1 MTMPKPGTIS
11 FPLGTSTP
19 LGLSFLS
26 VPDVVVV
33 LAGLGADV
41 PPLDSLFTVATEV
54 AGVSVVVV
62 NAVMSCTITGSGG
75 MIGAVVTWFRT
86 LFGFVG
92 LIGLIG
98 DAGLFKFVDV
108 ILQVSNIVDHA
119 VQVGEPY
126 GSEQIE
132 TLCSCNNPSNPVEHV
147 SVLVS
152 VDSIHVGGFGVQLLE
167 LVVQP
172 VQLCE
177 VHS

>member
-1 MTMPKPGTIS
+1 MPKPGTIS

-33 LAGLGADV
+33 LAGLDADV
-41 PPLDSLFTVATEV
+41 PPLVSLFTVATEV
-54 AGVSVVVV
+54 AGVSGAIVV

-108 ILQVSNIVDHA
+108 ILQVLYISNQV

-132 TLCSCNNPSNPVEHV
+132 VLCS
-147 SVLVS
+147 
-152 VDSIHVGGFGVQLLE
+152 
-167 LVVQP
+167 
-172 VQLCE
+172 
-177 VHS
+177 

>member
-1 MTMPKPGTIS
+1 MPNPGTIS

-41 PPLDSLFTVATEV
+41 VPVASLFTVATEV

-75 MIGAVVTWFRT
+75 MIGAVVTRFNT

-98 DAGLFKFVDV
+98 DVGLFKFVAV
-108 ILQVSNIVDHA
+108 ILQVLYISDHA

-132 TLCSCNNPSNPVEHV
+132 ILCS
-147 SVLVS
+147 
-152 VDSIHVGGFGVQLLE
+152 
-167 LVVQP
+167 
-172 VQLCE
+172 
-177 VHS
+177 

>member
-1 MTMPKPGTIS
+1 MPKPGTIVLP
-11 FPLGTSTP
+11 FGTSGA
-19 LGLSFLS
+19 LGASFLS

-41 PPLDSLFTVATEV
+41 PPLVSLFTVATEV
-54 AGVSVVVV
+54 AGVSGAIVV

-75 MIGAVVTWFRT
+75 MIGAVVTWFNT

-98 DAGLFKFVDV
+98 DAGLFRFVDV
-108 ILQVSNIVDHA
+108 ILQVLYISNQV

-132 TLCSCNNPSNPVEHV
+132 
-147 SVLVS
+147 VL
-152 VDSIHVGGFGVQLLE
+152 
-167 LVVQP
+167 
-172 VQLCE
+172 
-177 VHS
+177 

>member
-1 MTMPKPGTIS
+1 MPNPGTIS

-41 PPLDSLFTVATEV
+41 PPLDSLFTVATKV
-54 AGVSVVVV
+54 AGVSGVVVV
-62 NAVMSCTITGSGG
+62 NAVMSCTITGSGW
-75 MIGAVVTWFRT
+75 MIGAVVTWFNT
-86 LFGFVG
+86 LLGFVG

-98 DAGLFKFVDV
+98 DAGLFRFVDV
-108 ILQVSNIVDHA
+108 ILQVLYISNQV

-132 TLCSCNNPSNPVEHV
+132 VLCS
-147 SVLVS
+147 
-152 VDSIHVGGFGVQLLE
+152 
-167 LVVQP
+167 
-172 VQLCE
+172 
-177 VHS
+177 

>member
-1 MTMPKPGTIS
+1 MPKPGTIS
-11 FPLGTSTP
+11 FPFGVSGAFT
-19 LGLSFLS
+19 LSFLS

>member
-1 MTMPKPGTIS
+1 MPKPGTKS
-11 FPLGTSTP
+11 FPFGVS
-19 LGLSFLS
+19 GAFIFSFLP
-26 VPDVVVV
+26 VPNFVVV
-33 LAGLGADV
+33 LAGFDADV

-54 AGVSVVVV
+54 AGVSVIV

-75 MIGAVVTWFRT
+75 MMGAVVTWFRT

-132 TLCSCNNPSNPVEHV
+132 VLCSCNNPSKPA
-147 SVLVS
+147 
-152 VDSIHVGGFGVQLLE
+152 
-167 LVVQP
+167 
-172 VQLCE
+172 
-177 VHS
+177 

>member
-1 MTMPKPGTIS
+1 MTMPKPGTIVLP
-11 FPLGTSTP
+11 FGTSGA
-19 LGLSFLS
+19 LGASFLS

-41 PPLDSLFTVATEV
+41 VPVASLFTVATEV

>member
-1 MTMPKPGTIS
+1 MPKPGT
-11 FPLGTSTP
+11 TSLPFGASGAFT
-19 LGLSFLS
+19 
-26 VPDVVVV
+26 VADVVVV

-41 PPLDSLFTVATEV
+41 VPVASLFTVATEV
-54 AGVSVVVV
+54 AGVSVVVVV

-75 MIGAVVTWFRT
+75 MMGAVVTWFST

-132 TLCSCNNPSNPVEHV
+132 VLCSCNNPSNPVEHV
-147 SVLVS
+147 SCLVS

-172 VQLCE
+172 VQVCA
-177 VHS
+177 VQS

>member
-1 MTMPKPGTIS
+1 MPKPGTIVLP
-11 FPLGTSTP
+11 FGTSGA
-19 LGLSFLS
+19 LGASFLS

-41 PPLDSLFTVATEV
+41 PPLVSLFTVATEV
-54 AGVSVVVV
+54 AGVSGAIVV

-75 MIGAVVTWFRT
+75 MMGAVVTWFNT

-98 DAGLFKFVDV
+98 DAGLFRFVDV
-108 ILQVSNIVDHA
+108 ILQVLYISNQV

-132 TLCSCNNPSNPVEHV
+132 VLCS
-147 SVLVS
+147 
-152 VDSIHVGGFGVQLLE
+152 
-167 LVVQP
+167 
-172 VQLCE
+172 
-177 VHS
+177 

>member
-1 MTMPKPGTIS
+1 MPNPGTIS

-41 PPLDSLFTVATEV
+41 VPVASLFTVATEV

-75 MIGAVVTWFRT
+75 MMGAVVTWFNT

-92 LIGLIG
+92 LIGLMG
-98 DAGLFKFVDV
+98 DAGLFRFVDV
-108 ILQVSNIVDHA
+108 ILQVLYISNQV

-132 TLCSCNNPSNPVEHV
+132 VLCS
-147 SVLVS
+147 
-152 VDSIHVGGFGVQLLE
+152 
-167 LVVQP
+167 
-172 VQLCE
+172 
-177 VHS
+177 

>member
-1 MTMPKPGTIS
+1 MTMPKPGTIVLP
-11 FPLGTSTP
+11 FGTSGA
-19 LGLSFLS
+19 LGASFLS

-41 PPLDSLFTVATEV
+41 VPVASLFTVATEV

-62 NAVMSCTITGSGG
+62 NAVMSCTITGSGWMMG
-75 MIGAVVTWFRT
+75 TVVTWFNT

-98 DAGLFKFVDV
+98 DAGLFRFVDV
-108 ILQVSNIVDHA
+108 ILQVLYISNQV

-132 TLCSCNNPSNPVEHV
+132 VLCS
-147 SVLVS
+147 
-152 VDSIHVGGFGVQLLE
+152 
-167 LVVQP
+167 
-172 VQLCE
+172 
-177 VHS
+177 

>member
-1 MTMPKPGTIS
+1 MPKPGTIS

>member
-1 MTMPKPGTIS
+1 MTMPNPGTIS

-33 LAGLGADV
+33 PAGFGADV
-41 PPLDSLFTVATEV
+41 VPVASLFTVATEV

-62 NAVMSCTITGSGG
+62 NAVMSCTITGSGW
-75 MIGAVVTWFRT
+75 MMGAVVTWFNT

-98 DAGLFKFVDV
+98 DAGLFRFVDV
-108 ILQVSNIVDHA
+108 ILQVLYISNQV

-132 TLCSCNNPSNPVEHV
+132 VLCS
-147 SVLVS
+147 
-152 VDSIHVGGFGVQLLE
+152 
-167 LVVQP
+167 
-172 VQLCE
+172 
-177 VHS
+177 

>member
-1 MTMPKPGTIS
+1 MPKPGTIVLP
-11 FPLGTSTP
+11 FGTSGA
-19 LGLSFLS
+19 LGASFLS

-54 AGVSVVVV
+54 AGVSVTVVV
-62 NAVMSCTITGSGG
+62 NAVMSCTITGSGW
-75 MIGAVVTWFRT
+75 MMGAVVTWFST

-98 DAGLFKFVDV
+98 DAGLFRFVDV
-108 ILQVSNIVDHA
+108 ILQVLYISNQV

-132 TLCSCNNPSNPVEHV
+132 VLCS
-147 SVLVS
+147 
-152 VDSIHVGGFGVQLLE
+152 
-167 LVVQP
+167 
-172 VQLCE
+172 
-177 VHS
+177 

>member
-1 MTMPKPGTIS
+1 MPNPGTIVLP
-11 FPLGTSTP
+11 FGTSGAFT
-19 LGLSFLS
+19 
-26 VPDVVVV
+26 VACVVVV
-33 LAGLGADV
+33 LGVTELPVELLVVVDAIVEVLC
-41 PPLDSLFTVATEV
+41 TVATEV
-54 AGVSVVVV
+54 AGVSTVVV

-75 MIGAVVTWFRT
+75 MMGAVVTWFRT

-98 DAGLFKFVDV
+98 DAGLFRFVDV
-108 ILQVSNIVDHA
+108 ILQVLYISNQV

-132 TLCSCNNPSNPVEHV
+132 VLCSCDNPSKPAGHV

-152 VDSIHVGGFGVQLLE
+152 VLCTHVGGSGVQLLE
-167 LVVQP
+167 DVVHP
-172 VQLCE
+172 VQDCE

>member
-1 MTMPKPGTIS
+1 MPKPGTIVLP
-11 FPLGTSTP
+11 FGTSGA
-19 LGLSFLS
+19 LGASFLS

-41 PPLDSLFTVATEV
+41 VPVASLFTVATEV